1 MQAVWALLPSCSFLT
16 PEPLQMDL
24 LVDGNLAQMF
34 HPEGAASYF
43 ARLLRV
49 DARSLRPTISHEWPH
64 AFFITG
70 HAVNA
75 PPSILINGVPAWLLD
90 YAIRQVGTIV
100 PQRIWSPSDP
110 QRYVNVSLNMPIFFA
125 HRDRVNLGLPLLTAA
140 AGHCTTLLG
149 AGTTTPVG
157 DCSTMYI
164 RMNVSIHSSSEK
176 LAHLVEIM
184 RSRAPLVARLQR
196 VEYTDYDQGSDSS
209 SQHDPPREIRKA
221 PRQCGEQVHG
231 CKPLPPTSWEFSSSF
246 KNPPFLMPN
255 IFSESNWCGLQDA
268 QRLQGHDPSW
278 WIGNGG
284 ITKDQV
290 ILIGA
295 VHVSQGSWQPI
306 LQLNRYV
313 MPRYSHGSR

>member
-1 MQAVWALLPSCSFLT
+1 
-16 PEPLQMDL
+16 
-24 LVDGNLAQMF
+24 MF
-34 HPEGAASYF
+34 YPEGAAAYF

-49 DARSLRPTISHEWPH
+49 DARSLRPTVSHEWPH

-75 PPSILINGVPAWLLD
+75 PPSLFINGVPAWLLD

-140 AGHCTTLLG
+140 AGHCATLLG

-164 RMNVSIHSSSEK
+164 RMNWPGYSEWSTQIMTKDQTPAHNTIPLEKFAKRVASAVSRF
-176 LAHLVEIM
+176 M
-184 RSRAPLVARLQR
+184 
-196 VEYTDYDQGSDSS
+196 D
-209 SQHDPPREIRKA
+209 
-221 PRQCGEQVHG
+221 
-231 CKPLPPTSWEFSSSF
+231 
-246 KNPPFLMPN
+246 
-255 IFSESNWCGLQDA
+255 DA
-268 QRLQGHDPSW
+268 QRLQGHDPNW